1 MLNLEEMI
9 PGDLDVAEF
18 FNHRTLNRAEKL
30 LFFENKEVV
39 NIQASVDDGAYRKS
53 IYVVDKKYVDEYFN
67 TNRRGNVCGHVV
79 DVRLAEAVDYFENT
93 LHIGVNA
100 CGPGYTLSQS
110 PISYRGC
117 DRCGNKVTI
126 VEYTLNSQDDEARGY
141 FELSC
146 IPSKLIVN
154 KLKELLNDSVETK
167 IRNVIFDIYNCNDH
181 LIVSWTTAKIQ
192 ESIDAACEYFTK
204 VVIENL

>member
-9 PGDLDVAEF
+9 PGDLDMAAF
-18 FNHRTLNRAEKL
+18 ANNRTLDRVEKK

-39 NIQASVDDGAYRKS
+39 YIQTSADGTYRKT
-53 IYVVDKKYVDEYFN
+53 IYVVNKKWVDEYSN

-93 LHIGVNA
+93 LHIGVNN
-100 CGPGYTLSQS
+100 CSPGYTLSQS

-117 DRCGNKVTI
+117 DRYGNIVTI
-126 VEYTLNSQDDEARGY
+126 IEYTLNSQNDEAKGY

-146 IPSKLIVN
+146 VPSKLIVN
-154 KLKELLNDSVETK
+154 KLKELLNDCVETK
-167 IRNVIFDIYNCNDH
+167 IRDVTFDIKECNDH
-181 LIVSWTTAKIQ
+181 LFIFWTTPKIQ
-192 ESIDAACEYFTK
+192 KSIDAACEYFTK